1 MDINQFKLLA
11 LIGKALGLTPAPRT
25 IGDGQKR
32 AAERLAAKRK
42 RNAEVYNKLPPAPPS
57 RQVNRATARAVLKRE
72 RSALK
77 AAAMKNKVQGGAAVV
92 R

>member
-1 MDINQFKLLA
+1 MDINQFKLMA
-11 LIGKALGLTPAPRT
+11 LMGAALGLTPKART
-25 IGDGQKR
+25 FGDGQKR

-57 RQVNRATARAVLKRE
+57 RQENRATARAMLKRE

-77 AAAMKNKVQGGAAVV
+77 AAAMKNKVMGGAAVV
-92 R
+92 S